1 MTNYII
7 PSSTPSGQKVDLT
20 GLTYPC
26 RITDLR
32 TGVEYIIESA
42 GGDQIALSSSGST
55 STAPSYGP
63 TSDRPNYSEPSGVA
77 YFDTDLGKPVWY
89 NGDEWVDAD
98 GASVDSSGY

>member
-32 TGVEYIIESA
+32 TGIEYVLESA
-42 GGDQIALSSSGST
+42 GGKQVLLSPT
-55 STAPSYGP
+55 PVPPYGP
-63 TSDRPNYSEPSGVA
+63 TSKRPTYNGPSSIP